1 MAARYPCS
9 IAREESCQ
17 RCLARCRRDGRRSES
32 GSVLEFDIERGAG
45 EDAKVMLKRLRAMR
59 PLAAAVVVALVAVLS
74 AACLAAERLTPEQRA
89 CCAAMQHNCGKLALT
104 EGCCGPS
111 EGAQSLGA
119 MNRVEAPAHVFAL
132 EAVAV
137 IVLPEPLVFPQ
148 HRALA
153 APSTVKPP
161 GLDILLLNPS
171 LRI

>member
-1 MAARYPCS
+1 MTPGN
-9 IAREESCQ
+9 
-17 RCLARCRRDGRRSES
+17 RR
-32 GSVLEFDIERGAG
+32 
-45 EDAKVMLKRLRAMR
+45 AKMQTVMMKRLRAMR
-59 PLAAAVVVALVAVLS
+59 PLAAAILVVIVGALS
-74 AACLAAERLTPEQRA
+74 ASCLAAERLTPEQRA

-119 MNRVEAPAHVFAL
+119 MNRVEAPVHVFAL

-137 IVLPEPLVFPQ
+137 LVLSEPLVFPQ

-153 APSTVKPP
+153 APSRVKPP
-161 GLDILLLNPS
+161 GLDILLLNAS